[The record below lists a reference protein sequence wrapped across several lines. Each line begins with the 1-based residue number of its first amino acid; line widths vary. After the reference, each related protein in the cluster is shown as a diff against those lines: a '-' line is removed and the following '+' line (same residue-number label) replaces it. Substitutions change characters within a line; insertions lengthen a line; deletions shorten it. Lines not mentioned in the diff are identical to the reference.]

1 MVGAKEQKL
10 AVEYV
15 QKAHNVSERR
25 ACSVLNAPRTVVR
38 YKPVDKGDEKIK
50 TSIKEVVEKR
60 PRFGAPRVHQMLRR
74 RGININHKRTER
86 LYKELGLSLK
96 KKKRKKYKSELRI
109 EPDVPIAKNE
119 VWAMDFVHDA
129 LAAGKKIRGLTIIDI
144 CTKECPAIEVDFS
157 LSSFKVITVLERLK
171 ENGGIPKFI
180 KVDNGPEFIS
190 LALDKWASDNNVGLY
205 FSRRG
210 KPTDNANIESFNG
223 KFRDECL
230 NVNWFTSLEMAKR
243 ICEEWR
249 KDYNEERP
257 HSSLAY
263 KTPKEFAEEL
273 KFMVAS

>member
-74 RGININHKRTER
+74 RGIKINHKRTER

-157 LSSFKVITVLERLK
+157 LSSFKAVTFKI
-171 ENGGIPKFI
+171 
-180 KVDNGPEFIS
+180 
-190 LALDKWASDNNVGLY
+190 Y
-205 FSRRG
+205 
-210 KPTDNANIESFNG
+210 
-223 KFRDECL
+223 
-230 NVNWFTSLEMAKR
+230 
-243 ICEEWR
+243 
-249 KDYNEERP
+249 
-257 HSSLAY
+257 
-263 KTPKEFAEEL
+263 
-273 KFMVAS
+273 VA

>member
-15 QKAHNVSERR
+15 QKAHKVSERR

-74 RGININHKRTER
+74 RGIKINHKRTER

-230 NVNWFTSLEMAKR
+230 NVNWFTSLEMAKS

>member
-15 QKAHNVSERR
+15 QKAHKVSERR

-171 ENGGIPKFI
+171 ENVGIPKFI

>member
-15 QKAHNVSERR
+15 QKAHKVSERR

-109 EPDVPIAKNE
+109 EPDMPIAKNE

>member
-1 MVGAKEQKL
+1 M
-10 AVEYV
+10 
-15 QKAHNVSERR
+15 
-25 ACSVLNAPRTVVR
+25 
-38 YKPVDKGDEKIK
+38 
-50 TSIKEVVEKR
+50 
-60 PRFGAPRVHQMLRR
+60 
-74 RGININHKRTER
+74 
-86 LYKELGLSLK
+86 
-96 KKKRKKYKSELRI
+96 
-109 EPDVPIAKNE
+109 
-119 VWAMDFVHDA
+119 
-129 LAAGKKIRGLTIIDI
+129 
-144 CTKECPAIEVDFS
+144 
-157 LSSFKVITVLERLK
+157 
-171 ENGGIPKFI
+171 
-180 KVDNGPEFIS
+180 DNGPEFIS

>member
-15 QKAHNVSERR
+15 QKAHKVSERR

-74 RGININHKRTER
+74 RGIKINHKRTER

>member
-15 QKAHNVSERR
+15 QKAHKVSERR
-25 ACSVLNAPRTVVR
+25 ACSVLNAPRTVIR
-38 YKPVDKGDEKIK
+38 YRPVDKGDESIK
-50 TSIKEVVEKR
+50 ASIKEVVEKR

-74 RGININHKRTER
+74 RGIKINHKRTER

-230 NVNWFTSLEMAKR
+230 NVQWFTTLEMAKR

>member
-15 QKAHNVSERR
+15 QKEHNISERR
-25 ACSVLNAPRTVVR
+25 ACKILNAPRTVIR
-38 YKPVDKGDEKIK
+38 YRPVDKGDESIK
-50 TSIKEVVEKR
+50 TTIKEVVEKR

-74 RGININHKRTER
+74 KGISINHKRTER

-109 EPDVPIAKNE
+109 EPDIPASRNE

-129 LAAGKKIRGLTIIDI
+129 LASGKKIRALTIVDT
-144 CTKECPAIEVDFS
+144 CTKESPAIEIDHS

-171 ENGGIPKFI
+171 ENGEMPKFI

-230 NVNWFTSLEMAKR
+230 NVNWFTSLEMAKKV
-243 ICEEWR
+243 CEEWR